1 MPFVSKATPDR
12 LNRIIL
18 SLRKGVPFTTA
29 CQRAGVHQQT
39 GWRWRRDDVRF
50 DERCQMAESRCERLL
65 VAELLYGGQIVD
77 DESDNAFGE
86 LDTLTRALG
95 ADGGTPA
102 VKTKHAFPDAVR
114 SQNLRWFLERR
125 WPAKYGTGPIRER
138 AYEEERK
145 DSEGASDTG
154 ALTADIQQ
162 ALLEFAKARTDEAT
176 WTAFQTWM
184 REREQGSNEVEHQD
198 ETGDA
203 NA

>member
-1 MPFVSKATPDR
+1 MPWVSKATPDR

-50 DERCQMAESRCERLL
+50 EERCAMAESRCERKL
-65 VAELLYGGQIVD
+65 VGELL
-77 DESDNAFGE
+77 
-86 LDTLTRALG
+86 
-95 ADGGTPA
+95 DGGVDVETGQ
-102 VKTKHAFPDAVR
+102 HAFPDAVR

-162 ALLEFAKARTDEAT
+162 ALLEFAKARTDETT

-184 REREQGSNEVEHQD
+184 RERERVANEVDHQD

-203 NA
+203 NV